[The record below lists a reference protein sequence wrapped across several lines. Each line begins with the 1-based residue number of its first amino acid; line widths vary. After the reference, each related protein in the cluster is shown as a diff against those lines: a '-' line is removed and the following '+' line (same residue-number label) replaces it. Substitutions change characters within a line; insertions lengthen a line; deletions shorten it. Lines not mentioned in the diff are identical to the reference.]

1 VLERIQ
7 PRRTTDVSTD
17 VSTSNV
23 NSIDTTM
30 EKETSMAMDVNEII
44 HVTHAEVVTQRWDP
58 HVQYVIR
65 TRSSHNNS
73 VLFVTRRR
81 ARFFTV
87 LHGQLKKM
95 GYKNLPLLPGT
106 RGINL
111 TKIMSGK
118 TFDCGAVQEKRLA
131 YEQYLRELTSMS
143 DVRKSS
149 ELKTFL
155 GCVPCSELDPD
166 GSPLTRPRSSS
177 SVLSERSVDLVIVGG
192 NGNGNGHGNSGH
204 QTPPKQQKLDEVQMD
219 KTINIQEVMSTR
231 NTSAMHAPPP
241 QQAKNEQVQEANE
254 TEVHVGGSVD
264 LTNKKNH
271 FSSKYIAMLI
281 MEIATLKNKL
291 QRAEDK
297 ITTLKKCGVVG
308 QVGQEVTL
316 KREGSS
322 NV

>member
-1 VLERIQ
+1 
-7 PRRTTDVSTD
+7 
-17 VSTSNV
+17 
-23 NSIDTTM
+23 M
-30 EKETSMAMDVNEII
+30 
-44 HVTHAEVVTQRWDP
+44 
-58 HVQYVIR
+58 
-65 TRSSHNNS
+65 
-73 VLFVTRRR
+73 
-81 ARFFTV
+81 
-87 LHGQLKKM
+87 
-95 GYKNLPLLPGT
+95 
-106 RGINL
+106 
-111 TKIMSGK
+111 MSGK

-192 NGNGNGHGNSGH
+192 SENGSGNGNGNSGH
-204 QTPPKQQKLDEVQMD
+204 QTPPKQQKLDEMD

-241 QQAKNEQVQEANE
+241 QQAKNEQVQEAKE
-254 TEVHVGGSVD
+254 TGVHVGGSVD

-281 MEIATLKNKL
+281 MEIATLKNEL

-297 ITTLKKCGVVG
+297 ITTLKKSGG
-308 QVGQEVTL
+308 GARSDIEKGGGEQ
-316 KREGSS
+316 
-322 NV
+322 

>member
-1 VLERIQ
+1 MKRILLILLFTIPVYLTSQMEGLTIFQYIFFTFTGIILILMFYIMIDYLNEWLNTYDSNVERLQHFLTADASLLSTTKQTKQKYRPSQGNNPARHVHVDVLERIQ
-7 PRRTTDVSTD
+7 PRSTTDVSTD

-131 YEQYLRELTSMS
+131 VFIYLRHPSN
-143 DVRKSS
+143 S
-149 ELKTFL
+149 ESKT
-155 GCVPCSELDPD
+155 
-166 GSPLTRPRSSS
+166 
-177 SVLSERSVDLVIVGG
+177 
-192 NGNGNGHGNSGH
+192 
-204 QTPPKQQKLDEVQMD
+204 
-219 KTINIQEVMSTR
+219 
-231 NTSAMHAPPP
+231 A
-241 QQAKNEQVQEANE
+241 
-254 TEVHVGGSVD
+254 
-264 LTNKKNH
+264 H
-271 FSSKYIAMLI
+271 FQP
-281 MEIATLKNKL
+281 N
-291 QRAEDK
+291 
-297 ITTLKKCGVVG
+297 
-308 QVGQEVTL
+308 
-316 KREGSS
+316 
-322 NV
+322 